1 MPYFRNLFM
10 ENSHERLIRMLERRA
25 EEGAD
30 QEAIDRKIWD
40 TFGETWSVMF
50 TDLSGFSR
58 NAANFG
64 IIHFIQV
71 IVESEK
77 LFAPVLND
85 HNAFIIK
92 REGDSLMIL
101 FHNPRDALDAA
112 IAMQHAAQKF
122 SMSKP
127 PEEHVI
133 LCLGISHGRILR
145 LGSNE
150 IFGNAVNSA
159 SKLGE
164 DTAGPH
170 EILVTNDFVD
180 AYDGE
185 LDLDLEKID
194 FKPPGSD
201 TAYMVKYR
209 HAVLAD
215 EASD

>member
-1 MPYFRNLFM
+1 MPYFRTLFM
-10 ENSHERLIRMLERRA
+10 ENSHERLINMLVRRA
-25 EEGAD
+25 EPGAD
-30 QEAIDRKIWD
+30 HEAVDRKIWD

-77 LFAPVLND
+77 LFAPILGE

-101 FHNPRDALDAA
+101 FHKPKDALNAA
-112 IAMQHAAQKF
+112 VAMQNAAQTF
-122 SMSKP
+122 SLSRP
-127 PEEHVI
+127 PEDKVI

-150 IFGNAVNSA
+150 VFGNAVNSA

-170 EILVTNDFVD
+170 DILVTNDFVD
-180 AYDGE
+180 AYDGDLE
-185 LDLDLEKID
+185 LDLERID

-201 TAYMVKYR
+201 VAYRLGYQ

-215 EASD
+215 TASD

>member
-1 MPYFRNLFM
+1 MPYFRTLFM
-10 ENSHERLIRMLERRA
+10 ENSHERLINMLARRA
-25 EEGAD
+25 ETGAD
-30 QEAIDRKIWD
+30 HDVIDQKIWD

-58 NAANFG
+58 NSANFG

-77 LFAPVLND
+77 LFAPILGE

-101 FHNPRDALDAA
+101 FHNPKNALDAA
-112 IAMQHAAQKF
+112 IAMQNACQTY
-122 SMSKP
+122 SLSKP
-127 PEEHVI
+127 PEEKVI

-150 IFGNAVNSA
+150 VFGNAVNSA

-180 AYDGE
+180 AYDG
-185 LDLDLEKID
+185 DLELNLEAID

-201 TAYMVKYR
+201 RAYLVKYP
-209 HAVLAD
+209 HAVLTGD
-215 EASD
+215 DTE

>member
-1 MPYFRNLFM
+1 MPYFRTLFM
-10 ENSHERLIRMLERRA
+10 EHSHERLTKMLADRA
-25 EEGAD
+25 QDGAD
-30 QEAIDRKIWD
+30 RAAVDRKIWD
-40 TFGETWSVMF
+40 TFGETWTVMF

-58 NAANFG
+58 NVAEFG
-64 IIHFIQV
+64 IIHFVQV

-77 LFAPVLND
+77 LYAPILHD

-101 FHNPRDALDAA
+101 FHNPKNALDAA
-112 IAMQHAAQKF
+112 IAMQQASQAY
-122 SMSKP
+122 SLSKP
-127 PEEHVI
+127 PEDKVT
-133 LCLGISHGRILR
+133 LCLGMSHGHILR

-180 AYDGE
+180 AYDGDMQ
-185 LDLDLEKID
+185 LQLERIE
-194 FKPPGSD
+194 FKPPGSAAAFRV
-201 TAYMVKYR
+201 AYP
-209 HAVLAD
+209 HAVL
-215 EASD
+215 SD

>member
-1 MPYFRNLFM
+1 MPYFRTLFM
-10 ENSHERLIRMLERRA
+10 ENSHERLINMLARRA
-25 EEGAD
+25 ETGAD
-30 QEAIDRKIWD
+30 HDVIDQKIWD

-58 NAANFG
+58 NSANFG

-77 LFAPVLND
+77 LFAPILGE

-101 FHNPRDALDAA
+101 FHNPKNALDAA
-112 IAMQHAAQKF
+112 IAMQNACQTY
-122 SMSKP
+122 SLSKP
-127 PEEHVI
+127 PEEKVI

-150 IFGNAVNSA
+150 VFGNAVNSA

-180 AYDGE
+180 AYDG
-185 LDLDLEKID
+185 DLELNLEAID

-201 TAYMVKYR
+201 RAYLVKYP
-209 HAVLAD
+209 HAVLTGG
-215 EASD
+215 ETE

>member
-1 MPYFRNLFM
+1 M
-10 ENSHERLIRMLERRA
+10 ENSHERLINMLARRA
-25 EEGAD
+25 ETGAD
-30 QEAIDRKIWD
+30 HDVIDQKIWD

-58 NAANFG
+58 NSANFG

-77 LFAPVLND
+77 LFAPILGE

-101 FHNPRDALDAA
+101 FHNPKNALDAA
-112 IAMQHAAQKF
+112 IAMQNACQTY
-122 SMSKP
+122 SLSKP
-127 PEEHVI
+127 PEEKVI

-150 IFGNAVNSA
+150 VFGNAVNSA

-180 AYDGE
+180 AYDG
-185 LDLDLEKID
+185 DLELNLEAID

-201 TAYMVKYR
+201 RAYLVKYP
-209 HAVLAD
+209 HAVLTGD
-215 EASD
+215 DTE

>member
-1 MPYFRNLFM
+1 MPYFRTLFM
-10 ENSHERLIRMLERRA
+10 ENSHERLIRMLSRRA

-30 QEAIDRKIWD
+30 RDAIDQKIWD

-58 NAANFG
+58 NSANFG

-77 LFAPVLND
+77 LFAPILNE

-101 FHNPRDALDAA
+101 FHKPKDALAAA
-112 IAMQHAAQKF
+112 IDMQRAAQQF
-122 SMSKP
+122 SLSRP
-127 PEEHVI
+127 DEEKVI

-170 EILVTNDFVD
+170 EILVTNDFID

-185 LDLDLEKID
+185 GTLDVEQIA

-201 TAYMVKYR
+201 KAFFVKYQ

-215 EASD
+215 PAAD